1 MVFNRMILLLVVC
14 PQCNPSK
21 ILYKRVLAD
30 VHPRSIVYWDYE
42 KNKYL
47 TPWDVVQNSS
57 EKVWWKCPCGS
68 NHSYQQSI
76 RQAVFNNFRSI
87 FFLRTPLHSGCPYC
101 NSTKLSEENSLFS
114 LYPELCTEWDYERNE
129 KDDPSAI
136 SPKSNK
142 AVYWV
147 CSKNPNHRWK
157 TKVFNRT
164 QNHSGM
170 KRGGNMNVVGCPYCA
185 GDILQ
190 PQGSLAALYP
200 LIAKEYHPLF
210 NETSPTEVSPFS
222 NQYCWWICSQNHD
235 HVWNAQVSSRTSGN
249 GIEILSFLLFIGCPF
264 CGNQKKG
271 RKKVIDTL
279 SNYPQL
285 LEELVSSSNLFDQYS
300 ELIHTTRTTRYLNVS
315 DLPQQ
320 VMDSLLSSKS
330 KDEFTKISTRSS
342 KSYVWKCEK
351 HHILYKYIV
360 KKRFVAYQNSMYFY
374 W

>member
-1 MVFNRMILLLVVC
+1 
-14 PQCNPSK
+14 
-21 ILYKRVLAD
+21 
-30 VHPRSIVYWDYE
+30 
-42 KNKYL
+42 
-47 TPWDVVQNSS
+47 
-57 EKVWWKCPCGS
+57 
-68 NHSYQQSI
+68 
-76 RQAVFNNFRSI
+76 
-87 FFLRTPLHSGCPYC
+87 
-101 NSTKLSEENSLFS
+101 
-114 LYPELCTEWDYERNE
+114 
-129 KDDPSAI
+129 
-136 SPKSNK
+136 
-142 AVYWV
+142 
-147 CSKNPNHRWK
+147 
-157 TKVFNRT
+157 
-164 QNHSGM
+164 
-170 KRGGNMNVVGCPYCA
+170 MNVVGCPYCA

-210 NETSPTEVSPFS
+210 NAKRPTEVSPFYD
-222 NQYCWWICSQNHD
+222 QYCWWICSQNHD

-249 GIEILSFLLFIGCPF
+249 GIEILSSLSFIGCPF

-300 ELIHTTRTTRYLNVS
+300 ELIHTTRTTRYLVVS

-330 KDEFTKISTRSS
+330 KDEFTKISTKSS

-374 W
+374 